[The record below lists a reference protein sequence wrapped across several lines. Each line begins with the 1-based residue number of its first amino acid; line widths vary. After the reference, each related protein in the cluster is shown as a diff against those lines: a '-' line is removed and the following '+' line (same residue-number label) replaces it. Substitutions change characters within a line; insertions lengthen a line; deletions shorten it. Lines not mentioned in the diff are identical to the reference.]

1 MDLATLKRIE
11 RAAQDAHGE
20 VLGERDPRGTEAHSP
35 GAKLDAGKNRLALV
49 EDGFAKALWAVGEV
63 GTFGANKY
71 SDNGW
76 MQVPGGIGRYKDALR
91 RHLNKAAQGEDVDQ
105 DSGLPHLAHAA
116 WNALAVL
123 ELWLREDVE
132 DA

>member
-1 MDLATLKRIE
+1 MDLATLQCIE
-11 RAAQDAHGE
+11 RMARDAHGGAP
-20 VLGERDPRGTEAHSP
+20 GERDPNGTEAHTP

-71 SDNGW
+71 SDSGW

-91 RHLNKAAQGEDVDQ
+91 RHLNKVAQGEDVDQ

-123 ELWLREDVE
+123 ELWLRDS
-132 DA
+132 DHA